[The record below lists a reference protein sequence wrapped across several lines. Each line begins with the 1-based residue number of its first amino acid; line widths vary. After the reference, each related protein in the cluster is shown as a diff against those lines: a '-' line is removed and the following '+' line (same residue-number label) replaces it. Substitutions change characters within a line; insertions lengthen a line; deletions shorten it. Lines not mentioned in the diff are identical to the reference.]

1 MLNEASAVIDGSG
14 TIDLEGGLISTQAST
29 RFPGGILAK
38 GLFMAGTDTTGGIL
52 DLAGTGSIPGSSS
65 IVFAISTAAPSTL
78 RFDLAGT
85 VVSTEEI
92 TIDNANQTLEVG
104 RFATLDI
111 NARENVIGGTIKMS
125 GGTLTDNL
133 GINFGNCNSGGF
145 LRGFGTVAGRL
156 STTLGQRSQHHP
168 GDRRQS
174 HFDRHHRKGRR
185 AGIRY
190 RRHRGICFATRWK
203 RQPRKHL
210 YLPGSR
216 R

>member
-1 MLNEASAVIDGSG
+1 
-14 TIDLEGGLISTQAST
+14 
-29 RFPGGILAK
+29 
-38 GLFMAGTDTTGGIL
+38 MAGTDTTGGTL
-52 DLAGTGSIPGSSS
+52 DLAGTGSVPISSS
-65 IVFAISTAAPSTL
+65 IVFAISSAAPSTL

-92 TIDNANQTLEVG
+92 TIGDANQTLEVG

-111 NARENVIGGTIKMS
+111 NARENVIGGTIVMS

-133 GINFGNCNSGGF
+133 GINFGNSNSGGF

-156 STTLGQRSQHHP
+156 STTLGQV
-168 GDRRQS
+168 QS
-174 HFDRHHRKGRR
+174 TIQAIGGNLTLTDIIERAVGLEFDIGGT
-185 AGIRY
+185 AASVLQLDGSVNT
-190 RRHRGICFATRWK
+190 G
-203 RQPRKHL
+203 KHL